1 MHRHQGCC
9 DHRADSEERAMRH
22 TREEPGEH
30 QLRIAGRHRG
40 GDVTGCESDHEPDQN
55 RLAWQAGCQRRN
67 QRGTHDDA
75 KCVGR
80 DDVPSR
86 GNRDADPAGDLREQ
100 PMVTNSVV
108 PMANPPIASAR
119 IARLTCRHDTGAST
133 STRSV
138 SATME
143 AAVTAESLPNAPS
156 RAGIAEIL
164 QTGCR
169 PTPCETAPTFQ
180 RTAGV
185 NDHTTS
191 ERIHFES
198 LCPADLASRRHR
210 HSHARAFLD
219 SLATRRGW
227 LCPTQRE
234 GPSSAGPFLWSPP
247 EALRWPGSTAAD
259 PAQG

>member
-1 MHRHQGCC
+1 MCPAVGIV
-9 DHRADSEERAMRH
+9 MP
-22 TREEPGEH
+22 TP
-30 QLRIAGRHRG
+30 
-40 GDVTGCESDHEPDQN
+40 
-55 RLAWQAGCQRRN
+55 LAICG
-67 QRGTHDDA
+67 
-75 KCVGR
+75 
-80 DDVPSR
+80 SS
-86 GNRDADPAGDLREQ
+86 

-191 ERIHFES
+191 ERIHFEG

-210 HSHARAFLD
+210 HRHARTFLD

-234 GPSSAGPFLWSPP
+234 GPFSAGPFFGPLLRLFGGRDRRQQIRRQSDRPKDLGDGDPMCEVVNDGDRITGPDLPGADNTQVGARHRRSRERPP
-247 EALRWPGSTAAD
+247 PAAFGE
-259 PAQG
+259 PATECATRHWRDRQRLPAF